1 MNGRW
6 WIDSK
11 RKRERMCRGEDG
23 WPSAHTRGWRTRM
36 RVEGGG
42 AVSVVINGLNWISVG
57 RLIGDCRARRRRR
70 TKLRTKLRRE
80 PGENADCT
88 PRTIETDKW
97 WYVVRRK

>member
-23 WPSAHTRGWRTRM
+23 WPSTQEGGGLEWGWR
-36 RVEGGG
+36 EG

-57 RLIGDCRARRRRR
+57 RLIGDCRVRRRRR

-80 PGENADCT
+80 PGENA
-88 PRTIETDKW
+88 PI
-97 WYVVRRK
+97 VRENDRNG